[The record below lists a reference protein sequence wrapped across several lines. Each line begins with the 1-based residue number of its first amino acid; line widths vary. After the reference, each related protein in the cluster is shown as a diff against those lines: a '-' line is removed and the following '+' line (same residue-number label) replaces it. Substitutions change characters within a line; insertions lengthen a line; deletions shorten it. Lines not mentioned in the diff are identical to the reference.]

1 MRLVLL
7 ASTALALAAP
17 AYAQSS
23 LQNASNALG
32 KTSVAVGAVGESGLK
47 ASTGAVSIP
56 LGGVALA
63 SGAVGV
69 VARASGQDEIAD
81 GFNAGSASA
90 TKAAKAVVDFSNS
103 PLTVGDDVV
112 VGRPKQ
118 PKAQPAP
125 TVPYTPAQ

>member
-1 MRLVLL
+1 MRLVFL
-7 ASTALALAAP
+7 ASSTLLLAAP

-32 KTSVAVGAVGESGLK
+32 KTSVAIGAVGESGLK
-47 ASTGAVSIP
+47 ASTGVVSIP

-69 VARASGQDEIAD
+69 LARASGQDGIAD
-81 GFNAGSASA
+81 GFSAGAAGA

-103 PLTVGDDVV
+103 PLTVTDDVV

-118 PKAQPAP
+118 PRAQPAP
-125 TVPYTPAQ
+125 KVPYTPAQ